1 MRRTALVFALA
12 FVATLIGISGAS
24 SKTSTGT
31 FDVHVGD
38 NFAPP
43 LAAPSVARAA
53 NGDTVTIVVT
63 GAFNAATKS
72 ASGGGTFVHKQGA
85 TVLASG
91 TLTLTRTIAFQ
102 FYGCGVAPN
111 GSTFPSNFCGG
122 RVLLAAHL
130 VGHPASNPSATVE
143 RDALLEVNCQVH
155 STTISPPAGTS
166 EGIKLVV
173 KHGPNFNK
181 HVSGAN
187 LFVQTASASKHST
200 SKHSKS
206 KHSK

>member
-1 MRRTALVFALA
+1 MRRTALVFVLAL
-12 FVATLIGISGAS
+12 VAVLVAAGGAA
-24 SKTSTGT
+24 SKTSKAT

-38 NFAPP
+38 NFLPP
-43 LAAPSVARAA
+43 LAQPSIARAA
-53 NGDTVTIVVT
+53 SGETITVVLK
-63 GAFNAATKS
+63 GSFSAAGKS
-72 ASGGGTFVHKQGA
+72 ASGSGTFVHMRGT
-85 TVLASG
+85 TVLATG

-130 VGHPASNPSATVE
+130 IGHPVSNPSATVE
-143 RDALLEVNCQVH
+143 RNALFEVNCQVH
-155 STTISPPAGTS
+155 STTFSPPPGTS

-173 KHGPNFNK
+173 KGGPNFNK

-187 LFVQTASASKHST
+187 LFVQTASASKHSNRG
-200 SKHSKS
+200 HSK
-206 KHSK
+206 

>member
-1 MRRTALVFALA
+1 MRRKALVFALA
-12 FVATLIGISGAS
+12 FVAALFAVSGAASKS
-24 SKTSTGT
+24 SKAT

-38 NFAPP
+38 NFLPP
-43 LAAPSVARAA
+43 LAHPSIARAA
-53 NGDTVTIVVT
+53 NGDTITIVLTGTFNT
-63 GAFNAATKS
+63 GAKS
-72 ASGGGTFVHKQGA
+72 AGGSGTFIHMHGT

-102 FYGCGVAPN
+102 SYGCGVAPD

-130 VGHPASNPSATVE
+130 VGHPTSNPNATVA
-143 RDALLEVNCQVH
+143 RNAVFEVNCQVH
-155 STTISPPAGTS
+155 STTFSPPPGTS

-173 KHGPNFNK
+173 KGGPNFNK

-187 LFVQTASASKHST
+187 LFVQTASASKHSRP
-200 SKHSKS
+200 KHSK
-206 KHSK
+206 